1 MKVRGR
7 VLENRLDL
15 ELEKNGDILVNGRNE
30 REIIFCKIN
39 RLKEILKGLRIKLQ
53 KMIFLINSNI
63 ILN

>member
-30 REIIFCKIN
+30 REIILNK
-39 RLKEILKGLRIKLQ
+39 KEAEQ
-53 KMIFLINSNI
+53 
-63 ILN
+63 